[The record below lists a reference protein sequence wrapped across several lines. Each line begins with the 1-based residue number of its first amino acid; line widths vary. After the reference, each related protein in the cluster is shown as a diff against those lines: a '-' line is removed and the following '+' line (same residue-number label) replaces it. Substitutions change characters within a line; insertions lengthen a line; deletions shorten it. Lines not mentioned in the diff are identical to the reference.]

1 MSWTM
6 NNERRRDNGRG
17 VVRELLWSWC
27 MRRTLRHM
35 SAAFGVAEDAVR
47 THALRDTFGPNYRE
61 HIAHANRWGRRA
73 AWILKQ
79 RWIP

>member
-1 MSWTM
+1 MS
-6 NNERRRDNGRG
+6 NERWRANRRG

-27 MRRTLRHM
+27 MRHTLRHM
-35 SAAFGVAEDAVR
+35 SAAFGVAEDVVR
-47 THALRDTFGPNYRE
+47 TPAIAARYFGANYHE
-61 HIAHANRWGRRA
+61 HITYANRWSRRA